1 MLFVLEPKG
10 LQLKARLAREAFA
23 VNGPPDA
30 PLLPIGY
37 DEREDTKRQ
46 GPLAKIVGLYA
57 RSLENRKYDL
67 QEHPSFDD
75 YARGVMASEYHG
87 HSEMK
92 EDEEL
97 KKRFPPRQLKGLG
110 PGLYW
115 EPPKE
120 HARTMQSHR
129 RSMAWEAEMERQR
142 CSTGKKDVAH

>member
-23 VNGPPDA
+23 LNGPPDA

-46 GPLAKIVGLYA
+46 GPLAKIVALYA

-67 QEHPSFDD
+67 REHPSFDD
-75 YARGVMASEYHG
+75 YARGVMASEYNG
-87 HSEMK
+87 HSQMK

-115 EPPKE
+115 EPPVLPARVKPSR
-120 HARTMQSHR
+120 ART
-129 RSMAWEAEMERQR
+129 AA
-142 CSTGKKDVAH
+142 